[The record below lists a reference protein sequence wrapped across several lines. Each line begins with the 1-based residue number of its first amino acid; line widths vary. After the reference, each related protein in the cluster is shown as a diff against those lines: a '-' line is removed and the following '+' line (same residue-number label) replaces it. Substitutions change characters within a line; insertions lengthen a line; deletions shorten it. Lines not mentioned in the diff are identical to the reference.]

1 MALRPVWF
9 LLPILALTSCTSV
22 SPEALRGRDEAR
34 CADYG
39 FRRGTDAFAACL
51 QRIDL
56 SREAD
61 RRARLR
67 DDPFYVGGVVPGAGY
82 GRIW

>member
-1 MALRPVWF
+1 MRPTWF
-9 LLPILALTSCTSV
+9 LLPILALTGCISV
-22 SPEALRGRDEAR
+22 SPEAIRQRDEAR

>member
-1 MALRPVWF
+1 MRPILL
-9 LLPILALTSCTSV
+9 LLPVLLVAGCTTV
-22 SPEALRGRDEAR
+22 TPETRRAADEAR

-56 SREAD
+56 ARQSD
-61 RRARLR
+61 RRARLY
-67 DDPFYVGGVVPGAGY
+67 DDPFYVGGVVPGGGY
-82 GRIW
+82 GRVW

>member
-1 MALRPVWF
+1 MR
-9 LLPILALTSCTSV
+9 PILLALPLLVLAGCQTVT
-22 SPEALRGRDEAR
+22 PEERRERDEAR

-56 SREAD
+56 SRSAD
-61 RRARLR
+61 RRARLY
-67 DDPFYVGGVVPGAGY
+67 DDPFYVGGVVPGGGY
-82 GRIW
+82 GRVW

>member
-1 MALRPVWF
+1 MAMRPILW
-9 LLPILALTSCTSV
+9 LLPVLALTGCTTL
-22 SPEALRGRDEAR
+22 SPEAQRERDAAR

-39 FRRGTDAFAACL
+39 FRRGTDGFAACL